1 MYSIDTSAL
10 MTWWI
15 RRYPPDVFPGIVACM
30 EKLTKDGRLFA
41 SEYVLKE
48 LGEKKDPLFDWA
60 NAQRGLFVATDAA
73 VQQRAAQL
81 IAQYPI
87 LIDPTAKRPVQAD
100 PFVIALAAAQNLT
113 VVTSETYA
121 KTKTSGKRKQRTYI
135 PDVCVAEGVVPID
148 FLEMMR
154 REGWKF

>member
-1 MYSIDTSAL
+1 MYSTDTSAL

-15 RRYPPDVFPGIVACM
+15 RRYPRDVFPGIVARM
-30 EKLTKDGRLFA
+30 EQLVKAGRLLA
-41 SEYVLKE
+41 SEYVLQE
-48 LGEKKDPLFDWA
+48 LGAKNDPLFDWA
-60 NAQRGLFVATDAA
+60 KAQGGLFVPTDAP
-73 VQQRAAQL
+73 VQQRAAGL
-81 IAQYPI
+81 IRRYPI

-100 PFVIALAAAQNLT
+100 PFVIALAAERQLT

-121 KTKTSGKRKQRTYI
+121 RTKTSGKRRQRTYI
-135 PDVCVAEGVVPID
+135 PDVCGAVGVPAID

>member
-15 RRYPPDVFPGIVACM
+15 RRYPREVFPGIVASM
-30 EKLTKDGRLFA
+30 EKLVKGGRLLA
-41 SEYVLKE
+41 SEYVLQE
-48 LGEKKDPLFDWA
+48 LGAKQDPLFDWA
-60 NAQRGLFVATDAA
+60 KAQSGLFVATDAA

-81 IAQYPI
+81 TSQYPI
-87 LIDPTAKRPVQAD
+87 LIDLTAKRPVQAD
-100 PFVIALAAAQNLT
+100 PFVIALAAERRLT
-113 VVTSETYA
+113 VVTAETYA
-121 KTKTSGKRKQRTYI
+121 KTKTSGKRRQRSYI
-135 PDVCVAEGVVPID
+135 PDVCGAEGVVAID

>member
-15 RRYPPDVFPGIVACM
+15 RRYPREVFPGIVVCM
-30 EKLTKDGRLFA
+30 ERLAKEGRLLA
-41 SEYVLKE
+41 SEYVLQE
-48 LGEKKDPLFDWA
+48 LGAKQDPLFDWA
-60 NAQRGLFVATDAA
+60 KAQGGLFVATDAA

-100 PFVIALAAAQNLT
+100 PFVIALAAEKTLT

-135 PDVCVAEGVVPID
+135 PDVCGAVGVVAID